1 MLLTNPWVGP
11 TLKQWEE
18 TKTLSRTTKIKAYWV
33 IILTFTFSV
42 VIFRGQSQLQLI
54 LVGLGILLVL
64 IVWRIKEEALVPGPY
79 RVGASPSERPDGREG

>member
-18 TKTLSRTTKIKAYWV
+18 KKTLSRATKSKAYWV
-33 IILTFTFSV
+33 IILTFSASV
-42 VIFRGQSQLQLI
+42 VIFRGQSQIQLI

-64 IVWRIKEEALVPGPY
+64 IVWRIKEEPQ
-79 RVGASPSERPDGREG
+79 ASRANNS